1 MGDFSVLTCARD
13 LMEILLSGPGISKQR
28 FASPGSLGNLSDF
41 YMRAISDLGLVFS
54 LNSSIN
60 E

>member
-1 MGDFSVLTCARD
+1 MGDCSVLTCARG
-13 LMEILLSGPGISKQR
+13 LKEIILSGPGISELR
-28 FASPGSLGNLSDF
+28 LASPGSLGNLSDL
-41 YMRAISDLGLVFS
+41 YMRAISDLVLVFS